1 MTPQARVATALS
13 VLLLVAGCGG
23 GSSKKSDTAPTAA
36 AAESAA
42 AAINLKATDVPT
54 GFEGAKH
61 EDDTEGDAEEKDFL
75 ACVGATSTD
84 ADQVK
89 DLFSDDFSKSSSQV
103 EQQEV
108 SSEVTV
114 LTTTAK
120 ASGDVKAFQSD
131 KAKGC
136 VETFFNKV
144 VTDEIGSQEGVT
156 VGKPTVTALSPSSDG
171 LDGAFGFR
179 VSLEIDAGVVKLPM
193 ELVIQGASKKHTQV
207 SLNAFSLGKVIE
219 QSEIDKLWS
228 TLVDRT
234 KSSAV

>member
-1 MTPQARVATALS
+1 VATALS
-13 VLLLVAGCGG
+13 VLLLVAGCG

-36 AAESAA
+36 AAESAG
-42 AAINLKATDVPT
+42 AAINLKAADVPS
-54 GFEGAKH
+54 GFEGTKH
-61 EDDTEGDAEEKDFL
+61 EEDSEGDAEEKDFL
-75 ACVGATSTD
+75 ACVGAASTD
-84 ADQVK
+84 ADKVK
-89 DLFSDDFSKSSSQV
+89 DLFSDDFGKSTSQV

-114 LTTTAK
+114 LKTTAK

-136 VETFFNKV
+136 LETFFNKAV
-144 VTDEIGSQEGVT
+144 AAEIGSQPGVT
-156 VGKPTVTALSPSSDG
+156 IGKPTVTALSPSSDG
-171 LDGAFGFR
+171 LDGAFGFK
-179 VSLEIDAGVVKLPM
+179 VALEIDAGVAKLPM

-207 SLNAFSLGKVIE
+207 TLNAFSLGKVLE

-234 KSSAV
+234 KESAV